1 LLCVLSQVQFQC
13 MTLLSALHGQPTSQH
28 LLASGLFLDAAWRLV
43 PCLLCVPDI
52 FAGAVPAHDIGFSLA
67 WPAFLA
73 VANAMRFSS
82 NASHK
87 GQPPT
92 ALFPAAWV
100 KYYAG
105 AAAVLAL
112 LLPAG
117 VCIHAAFTGS
127 SSSSSSTG
135 LLAVENCVAS
145 SQVLCIL
152 GPHLYLTAM
161 QVLCESLS
169 SSSVTGNSTALLP
182 RLLVPIG
189 FNTYRM
195 WVLVRWWPLR
205 LVLGLDPGMWV

>member
-1 LLCVLSQVQFQC
+1 
-13 MTLLSALHGQPTSQH
+13 
-28 LLASGLFLDAAWRLV
+28 V
-43 PCLLCVPDI
+43 PV
-52 FAGAVPAHDIGFSLA
+52 HDVAFSLA
-67 WPAFLA
+67 WPAYLA
-73 VANAMRFSS
+73 AANALRFSS

-87 GQPPT
+87 GQPPG

-127 SSSSSSTG
+127 SSSSSLTG
-135 LLAVENCVAS
+135 LLAVDNCVAS

-195 WVLVRWWPLR
+195 WVLVRWCASAVAAGLAPWHVGLAILNLGFWAYNLFVFLLLR
-205 LVLGLDPGMWV
+205 VVPYYLDPRRCAT